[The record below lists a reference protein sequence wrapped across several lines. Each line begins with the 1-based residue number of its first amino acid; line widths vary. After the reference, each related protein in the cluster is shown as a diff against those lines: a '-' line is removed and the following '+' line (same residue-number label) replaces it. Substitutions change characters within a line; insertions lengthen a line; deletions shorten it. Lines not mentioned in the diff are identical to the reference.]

1 MDNVT
6 QQIRTMKWAAI
17 IQACNNSGVS
27 KERWIMEHNVN
38 RKTFYRYQKY
48 IRENLGQKYFEQMAA
63 EHPELAELA
72 ENRSVAVP
80 IAMRRQID
88 ANDMQPEPFHPDA
101 VICMNGIRVGLS
113 NTASPQFIEAVI
125 RCLSHAE

>member
-1 MDNVT
+1 MDT
-6 QQIRTMKWAAI
+6 YFSGHPDLLFHFRQMPLEELFALRGEAAP
-17 IQACNNSGVS
+17 A
-27 KERWIMEHNVN
+27 ERVAFA
-38 RKTFYRYQKY
+38 RQK
-48 IRENLGQKYFEQMAA
+48 
-63 EHPELAELA
+63 LAELA